1 MKNKGSSKLPFVIFG
16 RSILSAVAK
25 MTFMS
30 SVNRLKFIIFLGSLL
45 LFGGCATNP
54 VTGKQNFTLMTE
66 AEEIRKGEKAA
77 AEVPAT
83 YGIYGELPAL
93 QDYVDDIGQKLA
105 KNSHR
110 PQLNYHF
117 AVVDSPQVN
126 AFALPGGYIYV
137 TRGILAYLNSE
148 AELAAVLAHEIGHVT
163 ARHSVRQYS
172 AATAANVAAA
182 IGGVA
187 VGIFAPQLGGQVA
200 QGVQSLLGI
209 TGNVLLS
216 GYGRSHELEADRLG
230 AEYLARSGYDPQA
243 MIKVI
248 RVLKDQELFDIA
260 AAQDEGREPRR
271 YHGLFSTHP
280 DNDTRL
286 QEVVGEAQQY
296 AQPARVDDRRAEFL
310 RGTAGMAFGD
320 GVNQGIVRRNTFAHR
335 EMGFTLSFPPDWRI
349 RNKPNEVVAIS
360 PDGDALMV
368 LSRFENPR
376 GSPAD
381 LARERLGLGS
391 STEILSMV
399 NNALPMAVVTS
410 KTQNGQPFKAGV
422 IYLGEN
428 AYLVA
433 GRGDSHIAF
442 ERHQPAISS
451 AIESFRALTAAEKEA
466 IKPLEIR
473 IITAAKGLTYAEL
486 ARESPLGIQAEGYLR
501 LLNGQYPEGEPVP
514 GQLIKVVK

>member
-1 MKNKGSSKLPFVIFG
+1 
-16 RSILSAVAK
+16 
-25 MTFMS
+25 MS
-30 SVNRLKFIIFLGSLL
+30 SVSKLKFIIFLGCLL
-45 LFGGCATNP
+45 LLAGCAVNP

-77 AEVPAT
+77 AEVPAI
-83 YGIYGELPAL
+83 YGIYDELPAL
-93 QDYVDDIGQKLA
+93 QDYVNEIGQKLA

-117 AVVDSPQVN
+117 TVVDSPQVN

-148 AELAAVLAHEIGHVT
+148 AELAAVLAHELGHVT

-172 AATAANVAAA
+172 AATAANIAATVGGIVA
-182 IGGVA
+182 
-187 VGIFAPQLGGQVA
+187 GIFVPQLGGTLA
-200 QGVQSLLGI
+200 QGVQSILGL

-230 AEYLARSGYDPQA
+230 AEYLARGGYDPQA

-248 RVLKDQELFDIA
+248 RVLKNQELFDIA

-286 QEVVGEAQQY
+286 QEVVDEAQQY
-296 AQPARVDDRRAEFL
+296 AQSLPVDDRRTEFL
-310 RGTAGMAFGD
+310 RQTTGMAFGD
-320 GVNQGIVRRNTFAHR
+320 GVNQGIVRQNMFRHK
-335 EMGFTLSFPPDWRI
+335 EMGFKMSFPPDWRI

-360 PDGDALMV
+360 PDQDAVMV
-368 LSRFENPR
+368 LSRVENPQ

-381 LARERLGLGS
+381 LARERFGLGA
-391 STEILSMV
+391 STEILSKV
-399 NNALPMAVVTS
+399 NNGLPMAVVTS
-410 KTQNGQPFKAGV
+410 RTQNGQPFKAGV
-422 IYLGEN
+422 LYLGDN

-433 GRGDSHIAF
+433 GRGDSLTAF
-442 ERHQPAISS
+442 ERHHVAISS
-451 AIESFRALTAAEKEA
+451 AIESFRALTVAEKDA
-466 IKPLEIR
+466 IRPLQINTV
-473 IITAAKGLTYAEL
+473 TAAKGLTYAEL

-501 LLNGQYPEGEPVP
+501 LLNGQYPVGEPVL

>member
-1 MKNKGSSKLPFVIFG
+1 
-16 RSILSAVAK
+16 
-25 MTFMS
+25 MTTMS
-30 SVNRLKFIIFLGSLL
+30 SVSRLKFIIFLGCLFLL
-45 LFGGCATNP
+45 ASCAVNP

-83 YGIYGELPAL
+83 YGIYDELPAL
-93 QDYVDDIGQKLA
+93 QDYVNEIGQKLA

-117 AVVDSPQVN
+117 TVVDSPQVN

-148 AELAAVLAHEIGHVT
+148 AELAAVLAHELGHVT

-172 AATAANVAAA
+172 AATAANVAATV
-182 IGGVA
+182 GGIVA
-187 VGIFAPQLGGQVA
+187 GIFVPQLGGTLA
-200 QGVQSLLGI
+200 QGVQSILGL

-230 AEYLARSGYDPQA
+230 AEYLARGGYDPQA

-248 RVLKDQELFDIA
+248 RVLKNQELFDIA

-286 QEVVGEAQQY
+286 QEVVDEAQQY
-296 AQPARVDDRRAEFL
+296 AQSLPVDDRRTEFL
-310 RGTAGMAFGD
+310 RQTTGMAFGD
-320 GVNQGIVRRNTFAHR
+320 GVNQGIVRQNMFRHK
-335 EMGFTLSFPPDWRI
+335 EMGFKMSFPPDWRI

-360 PDGDALMV
+360 PDQDAVMV
-368 LSRFENPR
+368 LSRVENPQ

-381 LARERLGLGS
+381 LARERFGLGA
-391 STEILSMV
+391 STEILSKV
-399 NNALPMAVVTS
+399 NNGLPMAVVTS
-410 KTQNGQPFKAGV
+410 RTQNGQPFKAGV
-422 IYLGEN
+422 LYLGDN

-433 GRGDSHIAF
+433 GRGDSLTAF
-442 ERHQPAISS
+442 ERHHVAISS
-451 AIESFRALTAAEKEA
+451 AIESFRALTVAEKDA
-466 IKPLEIR
+466 IRPLQINTV
-473 IITAAKGLTYAEL
+473 TAAKGLTYAEL

-501 LLNGQYPEGEPVP
+501 LLNGQYPVGEPVP
-514 GQLIKVVK
+514 GQLIKVCLLYTSPSPRDS